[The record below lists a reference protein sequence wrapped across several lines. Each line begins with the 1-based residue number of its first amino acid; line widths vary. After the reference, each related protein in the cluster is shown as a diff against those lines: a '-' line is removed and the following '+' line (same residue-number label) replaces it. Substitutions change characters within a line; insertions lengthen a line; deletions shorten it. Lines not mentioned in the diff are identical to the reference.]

1 MARSVFGRLKAE
13 GERIALPNECE
24 ENDRAV
30 RFLAKET
37 GVGHYDNINLLIMA
51 VLFIF
56 VAVAFLAVNGGKA
69 GSSRMKAVTK
79 ESLMNGEFTTE
90 LEKSY
95 LDQLPIPDE
104 IKRANEVVS
113 LLYGFGNKLTSTK
126 HRSFSTGNDNSG
138 TSQNVFDRDDDDKD
152 HKENAVTMG
161 TQTDENGNV
170 MTTEEVVKTAPGG
183 GTTAVARTDAAV
195 NSSAAVSTQPGETT
209 TTNNDAPVVTTT
221 TTTVGRHARSET
233 QSSTSSTTESS
244 VTTQEPIDIS
254 EPDVPTDTMEPVPS
268 QPEPSDTEPQEPDI
282 TDPFADEPI

>member
-30 RFLAKET
+30 RFLAKEM

-95 LDQLPIPDE
+95 MDQLPIPDE

-183 GTTAVARTDAAV
+183 GIDTARRDHDHEQGCACGYDHHHDRGKTRPFGDTVVHSVNHGKLGNHSGAYRYIRTRCSHGYNGACAITARTFGHRAAGARY
-195 NSSAAVSTQPGETT
+195 NR
-209 TTNNDAPVVTTT
+209 PV
-221 TTTVGRHARSET
+221 RR
-233 QSSTSSTTESS
+233 
-244 VTTQEPIDIS
+244 
-254 EPDVPTDTMEPVPS
+254 
-268 QPEPSDTEPQEPDI
+268 
-282 TDPFADEPI
+282 